1 MKNLLAAGGVLLALS
16 ISVPA
21 ATTEGLS
28 SPFLSMGAGA
38 RAAALGQAYTA
49 VANDATAVYWNPAGL
64 PFLHRRTVTLM
75 HGALVGS
82 AMTYDYAAFGQK
94 WGRRGGVGIGI
105 QHLSAGGLVLAD
117 ATGARQGQFKPR
129 DFAGSLALGGQWSG
143 GAIGAAVKLV
153 RRQVVDT
160 AQTLT
165 YDVGLLSPFYFGNR
179 LRLGYAA
186 TNLGGSLKF
195 DQVEEKIPAT
205 HRGGAVMRFSPA
217 AFASADMEKKTGAPA
232 ALRAG
237 VEYALDLKTG
247 ALALRAG
254 YDSGLTEDHGAA
266 GFTAGLGM
274 GFDNVKVDYALIP
287 NREGDVSHVVSLTTW
302 F

>member
-1 MKNLLAAGGVLLALS
+1 MKNLWATAGALWGLALAAG
-16 ISVPA
+16 A

-28 SPFLSMGAGA
+28 TPFLSMGAGA

-49 VANDATAVYWNPAGL
+49 VANDATAVYWNPAAL

-94 WGRRGGVGIGI
+94 WGRHGGVGVGL

-117 ATGARQGQFKPR
+117 ASGARQGEFKPR
-129 DFAGSLALGGQWSG
+129 DFAGSLAVGGQWSG
-143 GAIGAAVKLV
+143 AAVGATVKLV
-153 RRQVVDT
+153 RRQVVNT
-160 AQTLT
+160 AQTLA
-165 YDVGLLSPFYFGNR
+165 YDVGVLSPFYFGNR
-179 LRLGYAA
+179 LRLGAAA
-186 TNLGGSLKF
+186 TNLGGALKF
-195 DQVEEKIPAT
+195 DQVKEKIPAT
-205 HRGGAVMRFSPA
+205 HRGGAVVRFSPR
-217 AFASADMEKKTGAPA
+217 AFASVEAEKKTGARA
-232 ALRAG
+232 ALRVG
-237 VEYALDLKTG
+237 GEYALDWKTG

-254 YDSGLTEDHGAA
+254 YDSGLTEDRGAA
-266 GFTAGLGM
+266 GFTVGLGL

-287 NREGDVSHVVSLTTW
+287 NREGDVSHLLSLTTW